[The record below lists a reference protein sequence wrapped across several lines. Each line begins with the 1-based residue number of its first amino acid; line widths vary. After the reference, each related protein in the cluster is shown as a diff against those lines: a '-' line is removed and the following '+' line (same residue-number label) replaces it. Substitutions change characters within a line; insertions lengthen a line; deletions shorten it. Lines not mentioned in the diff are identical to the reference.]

1 MILLQKAFQVAYGT
15 HKVEEHPQNPTNDD
29 RRNKVKSLVKSHLT
43 VGEGGSKSDPVV
55 LTDPVPSIQ
64 RSCRPVETD
73 DEEVMKRA
81 GVSVT
86 SLLAP
91 D

>member
-15 HKVEEHPQNPTNDD
+15 HKVEEHPQSPTNDD

-43 VGEGGSKSDPVV
+43 VGEGGSKSDPSRP
-55 LTDPVPSIQ
+55 D
-64 RSCRPVETD
+64 RSGPQYPAIRSTVETD